1 MTRDAKSGEGCVK
14 QEGIVRLAKLGLG
27 LAFSALLATAA
38 TAQQPVKIGL
48 ITTLSGPGGY
58 LGADVRDGFQLAIDM
73 GGGKLGGVPVQ
84 LVTEDD
90 GFKPGQGKQIAERMM
105 KTDGIRLFTGIIF
118 SNIAGATVPDIVD
131 SGGIY
136 VSPNAGPS
144 NFAGKECHKNYFV
157 TSWQNDNLHESTGQ
171 LATNLGY
178 KKVFVLAPNYQA
190 GKDAIAGFKRYFKGE
205 IAGELYTRLD
215 QTDFAPEMAQIRAAK
230 PDAVYQFHPGG
241 LGIAFA
247 RQYQQAGLLG
257 TIPMVI
263 PSPSIDVVILK
274 AIGESGL
281 GLVSTTFWNT
291 DFDNPANKAFVEAWQ
306 KKFGADRLP
315 TYYAAQGYD
324 TALAIGAALKG
335 TNGDIKDTEKFRQ
348 AMMKADFQSV
358 RGGFKFGT
366 NQHPIQDWYS
376 TKVEKDADGKLVI
389 KTTGKI
395 MSNLVDAY
403 AKDCKF

>member
-1 MTRDAKSGEGCVK
+1 MLQQEDLVRAVK
-14 QEGIVRLAKLGLG
+14 FGAALVV
-27 LAFSALLATAA
+27 SALLSTAA
-38 TAQQPVKIGL
+38 MAQQPLKIGL
-48 ITTLSGPGGY
+48 ITTLSGPAGY
-58 LGADVRDGFQLAIDM
+58 LGADVRDAFQLAIDM

-90 GFKPGQGKQIAERMM
+90 GFKPGQGKQIADKMM
-105 KTDGIRLFTGIIF
+105 KSDGIKLFTGIIF
-118 SNIAGATVPDIVD
+118 SNIAGATVPDILD
-131 SGGIY
+131 AGGIY

-157 TSWQNDNLHESTGQ
+157 VSWQNDNLHESTGQ
-171 LATNLGY
+171 LANNLGY
-178 KKVFVLAPNYQA
+178 KKVFLLAPNYQA

-205 IAGELYTRLD
+205 IAGEVYTRLD

-257 TIPMVI
+257 TVPMVI

-281 GLVSTTFWNT
+281 GLKSTTFWNS
-291 DFDNPANKAFVEAWQ
+291 DFDNPANKAFVAAWE

-315 TYYAAQGYD
+315 TYYAAQGFD
-324 TALAIGAALKG
+324 TAMAIGAALKAV
-335 TNGDIKDTEKFRQ
+335 NGDLKDTEKFRQ
-348 AMMKADFQSV
+348 AMLKADFNSV

-376 TKVEKDADGKLVI
+376 TEVVKDAGGKLVI